1 MGVEGLP
8 ENDRKFLEFGD
19 AFEERFVAQ
28 DGPRTLE
35 ESMALGWELLRGLPP
50 GELTRLSS
58 AQLAKYIETEE
69 AAAKSTEHGADTE
82 EELAVAAGEEG
93 SGY

>member
-1 MGVEGLP
+1 
-8 ENDRKFLEFGD
+8 
-19 AFEERFVAQ
+19 
-28 DGPRTLE
+28 
-35 ESMALGWELLRGLPP
+35 MALGWELLRGLPP

-58 AQLAKYIETEE
+58 AQLEKYIETEE
-69 AAAKSTEHGADTE
+69 AAASSKGHADDAE